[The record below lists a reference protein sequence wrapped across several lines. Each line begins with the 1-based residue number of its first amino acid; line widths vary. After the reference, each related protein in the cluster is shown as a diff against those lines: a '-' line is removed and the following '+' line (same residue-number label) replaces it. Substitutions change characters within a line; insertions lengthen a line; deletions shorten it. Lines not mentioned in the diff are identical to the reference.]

1 MIVKIFWK
9 EDCPNC
15 PPAKTLGKTLELK
28 NDMDVV
34 YYNTKDP
41 DGLAEAVMYDVMST
55 PSVIVCDNKGSEIIG
70 WRGLTPKVDD
80 IIKISNA
87 NF

>member
-9 EDCPNC
+9 ENCPNC
-15 PPAKTLGKTLELK
+15 PAAKALGKTLELD
-28 NDMDVV
+28 NGMDVV

-41 DGLAEAVMYDVMST
+41 DGLAEAVMYDVMSA
-55 PSVIVCDNKGSEIIG
+55 PSVIVCSNKGDEIIG
-70 WRGLTPKVDD
+70 WRGLTPTVED
-80 IIKISNA
+80 IIKISKT